1 VLHTPSCNRILIR
14 CVALLTVVVLLL
26 PTLAVPASATSEDLT
41 GPYLGQ
47 TLPGSTPRLFAAGV
61 ISVRADFEH
70 SAATFSPDGQE
81 VYWCTNVGARTNPPG
96 IGQKLYVMRQI
107 DGVWMGP
114 EIAPFTESISGTVQ
128 RPVFSPDG
136 MRLYFEVFGDD
147 DSDIYVV
154 ERQGDGW
161 SAPVSVSSFINT
173 GAIERVHCVTSGGSM
188 IFSRSPFTS
197 REKMYLSRF
206 VDGAFTEPEQLGM
219 PYDSTAHE
227 LAVVVAPDDSYLLIA
242 LTRTGLEDELYIS
255 YKQLD
260 GSWSER
266 IRTPYECGGFLALS
280 PDGAY
285 LFFLGEGIFWVDT
298 SFVEQLRP
306 ESASGTG

>member
-1 VLHTPSCNRILIR
+1 MSKPVHRRALMPL
-14 CVALLTVVVLLL
+14 VAVVSF
-26 PTLAVPASATSEDLT
+26 AVVSSLVFVASAESTELT

-47 TLPGSTPRLFAAGV
+47 ACPGSSPRLFAPGV
-61 ISVRADFEH
+61 VSRQADFEH

-96 IGQKLYVMRQI
+96 VGQKLYVMRQI
-107 DGVWMGP
+107 DGVWTSP
-114 EIAPFTESISGTVQ
+114 EIAPFTEDITDAVQ

-161 SAPVSVSSFINT
+161 SAPVFVSSFINT
-173 GAIERVHCVTSGGSM
+173 GTIERLHCVTSDGSM

-219 PYDSTAHE
+219 PYDSTAYE
-227 LAVVVAPDDSYLLIA
+227 LALVVAPDDSYMLIA

-255 YKQLD
+255 YKQPD

-266 IRTPYECGGFLALS
+266 IRTRYECGGFLALS
-280 PDGAY
+280 PDGEY
-285 LFFLGEGIFWVDT
+285 LFFLGEEGIYWVDT
-298 SFVEQLRP
+298 SFVDRRRP
-306 ESASGTG
+306 SPEGEET

>member
-1 VLHTPSCNRILIR
+1 MSKPVHRRALMPL
-14 CVALLTVVVLLL
+14 VAVVSF
-26 PTLAVPASATSEDLT
+26 AVVSSLVFVASAESAELT

-47 TLPGSTPRLFAAGV
+47 ACPGSSPRLFAPGV
-61 ISVRADFEH
+61 VSRQADFEH

-96 IGQKLYVMRQI
+96 VGQKLYVMRQI
-107 DGVWMGP
+107 DGVWTSP
-114 EIAPFTESISGTVQ
+114 EIAPFTEDITDAVQ

-161 SAPVSVSSFINT
+161 SAPVFVSSFINT
-173 GAIERVHCVTSGGSM
+173 FTIERLHCVTSDGSM

-219 PYDSTAHE
+219 PYDSTAYE
-227 LAVVVAPDDSYLLIA
+227 LALVVAPDDSYMLIA

-255 YKQLD
+255 YKQPD

-266 IRTPYECGGFLALS
+266 IRTRYECGGFLALS
-280 PDGAY
+280 PDGEY
-285 LFFLGEGIFWVDT
+285 LFFLGEEGIYWVDT
-298 SFVEQLRP
+298 SFVDRRRP
-306 ESASGTG
+306 SPEGEET

>member
-1 VLHTPSCNRILIR
+1 MSKPVHRRALMPL
-14 CVALLTVVVLLL
+14 VAVVSF
-26 PTLAVPASATSEDLT
+26 AVVSSLVFVASAESTELT

-47 TLPGSTPRLFAAGV
+47 ACPGSSPRLFAP
-61 ISVRADFEH
+61 SVVSRQADFEH

-96 IGQKLYVMRQI
+96 VGQKLYVMRQI
-107 DGVWMGP
+107 DGVWTSP
-114 EIAPFTESISGTVQ
+114 EIAPFTEDITDAVQ

-161 SAPVSVSSFINT
+161 SAPVFVSSFINT
-173 GAIERVHCVTSGGSM
+173 GTIERLHCVTSDGSM

-219 PYDSTAHE
+219 PYDSTAYE
-227 LAVVVAPDDSYLLIA
+227 LALVVAPDDSYMLIA

-255 YKQLD
+255 YKQPD

-266 IRTPYECGGFLALS
+266 IRTRYECGGFLALS
-280 PDGAY
+280 PDGEY
-285 LFFLGEGIFWVDT
+285 LFFLGEEGIYWVDT
-298 SFVEQLRP
+298 SFVDRRRP
-306 ESASGTG
+306 SPEGEET

>member
-1 VLHTPSCNRILIR
+1 MSKPVHRRALMPL
-14 CVALLTVVVLLL
+14 VAVVSF
-26 PTLAVPASATSEDLT
+26 AVVSSLVFVASAESAELT

-47 TLPGSTPRLFAAGV
+47 ACPGSSPRLFAPGV
-61 ISVRADFEH
+61 VSRQADFEH

-96 IGQKLYVMRQI
+96 VGQKLYVMRQI
-107 DGVWMGP
+107 DGVWTSP
-114 EIAPFTESISGTVQ
+114 EIAPFTEDITDAVQ

-161 SAPVSVSSFINT
+161 SAPVFVSSFINT
-173 GAIERVHCVTSGGSM
+173 GTIERLHCVTSDGSM

-219 PYDSTAHE
+219 PYDSTAYE
-227 LAVVVAPDDSYLLIA
+227 LALVVAPDDSYMLIA

-255 YKQLD
+255 YKQPD

-266 IRTPYECGGFLALS
+266 IRTRYECGGFLALS
-280 PDGAY
+280 PDGEY
-285 LFFLGEGIFWVDT
+285 LFFLGEEGIYWVDT
-298 SFVEQLRP
+298 SFVDRRRP
-306 ESASGTG
+306 SPEGEET

>member
-1 VLHTPSCNRILIR
+1 MSKPVHRRALMPL
-14 CVALLTVVVLLL
+14 VAVVSF
-26 PTLAVPASATSEDLT
+26 AVVSSLVFVASAESTELT

-47 TLPGSTPRLFAAGV
+47 ACPGSSPRLFAPGV
-61 ISVRADFEH
+61 VSRQADFEH

-96 IGQKLYVMRQI
+96 VGQKLYVMRQI
-107 DGVWMGP
+107 DGVWTSP
-114 EIAPFTESISGTVQ
+114 EIAPFTEDITDAVQ

-161 SAPVSVSSFINT
+161 SAPVFVSSFINT
-173 GAIERVHCVTSGGSM
+173 GTIERLHCVTSDGSM

-219 PYDSTAHE
+219 PYDPTAYE
-227 LAVVVAPDDSYLLIA
+227 LALVVAPDDSYMLIA

-255 YKQLD
+255 YKQPD

-266 IRTPYECGGFLALS
+266 IRTRYECGGFLALS
-280 PDGAY
+280 PDGEY
-285 LFFLGEGIFWVDT
+285 LFFLGEEGIYWVDT
-298 SFVEQLRP
+298 SFVDRLRP
-306 ESASGTG
+306 APEGEEN